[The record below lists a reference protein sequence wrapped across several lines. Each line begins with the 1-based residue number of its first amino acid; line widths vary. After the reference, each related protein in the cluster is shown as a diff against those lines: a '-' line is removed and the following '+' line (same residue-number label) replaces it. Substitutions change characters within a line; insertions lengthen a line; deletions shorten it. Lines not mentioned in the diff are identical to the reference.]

1 MAGAEGCALIHTHTH
16 IYTTCVK
23 QVTAEKLLPNTGSP
37 AGCSVMTQRGG
48 MGRRLKRDVLVTQAR
63 YILCDPTDCQVSL
76 HGILS
81 KDAG

>member
-37 AGCSVMTQRGG
+37 AGCSVMTSMSGIA
-48 MGRRLKRDVLVTQAR
+48 GREASEEGNVCIIMAD
-63 YILCDPTDCQVSL
+63 L
-76 HGILS
+76 HCCKVETNATL
-81 KDAG
+81 